1 MSQSA
6 QDGAIIMIG
15 YEWRQSV
22 LVTPGTAFPSGGLF
36 RAVVRQFRQS
46 TAALADLTSANG
58 GIVRVSDEEIE
69 LVIPAASTAS
79 MSAGS
84 VVLDVVRTD
93 LVPPQHLGFTLTVPV
108 QLPVTR

>member
-15 YEWRQSV
+15 YEWRQGV
-22 LVTPGTAFPSGGLF
+22 VVTPGPTFPSGGLF
-36 RAVVRQFRQS
+36 RAVVRQSRQS

-58 GIVRVSDEEIE
+58 GVVRISDEEIE
-69 LVIPAASTAS
+69 LVIPAASTAT
-79 MSAGS
+79 MAAGS
-84 VVLDVVRTD
+84 VVIDVVRTD